1 MQPRRTIEHGP
12 EAGWS
17 SVAVTIAPA
26 AAGKDGFYL
35 TLFPDARP
43 PSTIFLRPQQL
54 QQIVDLAGQAA
65 VTDQQIWDVVA
76 KIPMEPLLPNRSLY
90 PRLRALLVDAA
101 GPIRA
106 QIRAQLER
114 QPPPREPST
123 DALSE
128 SAESGAT
135 SPAAATPAFEP
146 AATATIVDSDRRDEH
161 GGAGPDD
168 DSSNYR

>member
-114 QPPPREPST
+114 QPPPREPT
-123 DALSE
+123 FDPLT
-128 SAESGAT
+128 ESGE
-135 SPAAATPAFEP
+135 PQATPPSPPFEP
-146 AATATIVDSDRRDEH
+146 AATATISDPERRDEH